1 MAYRY
6 GDRYQM
12 ALFPQSIE
20 EYVSKDDPVRAYDA
34 FVEALDFRRL
44 GIILDENKIGNSE
57 YNPKAMIKLL
67 LYGYSYGLRSSR
79 QLERAAHHNLS
90 FIWLLEGLKPD
101 HKTIAN
107 FRRNNRKALKEILKQ
122 CARMCIELGLIDGN
136 TLFVDSTRIRAN
148 ASIKNTYN
156 LDKCQRHLKKIDERI
171 ETILSECD
179 KIDQREENQASWVK
193 LNKELQD
200 KEVLKCKIQNVLGE
214 LKLEKKASINTTDRD
229 STKINFPTCTHAGYS
244 SHIVTDEKHGLIT
257 SADVVNENEDSN
269 QFANQINQAN
279 KVLGKKCATACA
291 DAGYSH
297 AADLKQID
305 QQGIKVIVP
314 TQRQALKEPPKQP
327 NHFDKSNF
335 LYDKGK
341 DCYICPEGYTLQY
354 KCSVRH
360 RGYKEYVVSRGKN
373 NPCKSC
379 SNFGICTKSQSGR
392 KITRLLDEE
401 VKEKLEALFVQP
413 DSQAIYRLR
422 KQRIEHPFG
431 HVKRN
436 LGMNAFL
443 MRGLEGVKAEMSLL
457 ASCFNIRR
465 MLTILGGVGPLIR
478 QLRGQ
483 KETIVNPL
491 RPVEALI

>member
-6 GDRYQM
+6 GDRYQI

-20 EYVSKDDPVRAYDA
+20 EYVTKDDPVRAYDA
-34 FVEALDFRRL
+34 FVEALDFREL

-79 QLERAAHHNLS
+79 QLERAVHHNLS

-107 FRRNNRKALKEILKQ
+107 FRRNNRKALKEILRQ
-122 CARMCIELGLIDGN
+122 CTRMCIKLGLIEGN

-171 ETILSECD
+171 EVILSECD
-179 KIDQREENQASWVK
+179 KIDQTEENQASWVK

-200 KEVLKCKIQNVLGE
+200 KKALKCKIGNVLEE
-214 LKLEKKASINTTDRD
+214 LRIEKKTSINTTDRD

-244 SHIVTDEKHGLIT
+244 GHIVTDEKHGLIT
-257 SADVVNENEDSN
+257 NADVVNENEDSN
-269 QFANQINQAN
+269 QFTNQINQAN
-279 KVLGKKCATACA
+279 KVLGKNCTTACA

-305 QQGIKVIVP
+305 QEGIKVIVP
-314 TQRQALKEPPKQP
+314 TQRQALRRPPKEP
-327 NHFDKSNF
+327 NHFDKNSF
-335 LYDKGK
+335 LYNKDK
-341 DCYICPEGYTLQY
+341 DCYLCPEGYTLQY

-360 RGYKEYVVSRGKN
+360 RGYKEYIMPGGKN
-373 NPCKSC
+373 NPCKNC
-379 SNFGICTKSQSGR
+379 NNFGICTKSQSGR

-401 VKEKLEALFVQP
+401 VKEKLEALFEQP
-413 DSQAIYRLR
+413 DSQAIYKLR

-431 HVKRN
+431 HIKRN

-443 MRGLEGVKAEMSLL
+443 MRGLEGVRAEISLL
-457 ASCFNIRR
+457 AGCFNIRR

-483 KETIVNPL
+483 KDTIVSLLEPT
-491 RPVEALI
+491 EALI